1 MTAPGQSPAERPSGA
16 AGRALRRRRERVEA
30 AIGFLGFFVALTVIA
45 AVVRIVRG
53 EPSSWASLL
62 LVVLLGL
69 LVWAVRV
76 RRRIIG

>member
-1 MTAPGQSPAERPSGA
+1 MTAPGQSSGERPSGA
-16 AGRALRRRRERVEA
+16 AGRQLRRRRERVEA
-30 AIGFLGFFVALTVIA
+30 VIGFLGFFVALTVIA
-45 AVVRIVRG
+45 AAVRIIRG

-76 RRRIIG
+76 RRRITA

>member
-1 MTAPGQSPAERPSGA
+1 VTGSGRSPDARPSGA

-30 AIGFLGFFVALTVIA
+30 AIGFLGFFTALTLIA
-45 AVVRIVRG
+45 AAVRIVRG

-69 LVWAVRV
+69 LIWAVRV
-76 RRRIIG
+76 RRRLTG